1 MWTRTSSFVN
11 LDLESPKTGK
21 SENYL
26 KVDNNHNDEVNKISE
41 ASSLE
46 DLVIVQTFVGEGR
59 SDVA

>member
-11 LDLESPKTGK
+11 LDLESPQTGK

-26 KVDNNHNDEVNKISE
+26 KVDNNHHDEANKISE
-41 ASSLE
+41 ASSVE